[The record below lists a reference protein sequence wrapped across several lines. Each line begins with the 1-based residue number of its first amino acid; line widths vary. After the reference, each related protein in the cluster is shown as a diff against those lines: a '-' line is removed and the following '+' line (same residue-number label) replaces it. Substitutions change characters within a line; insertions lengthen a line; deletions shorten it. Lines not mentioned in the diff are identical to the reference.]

1 MKRTLIRLNR
11 IQNKIAL
18 GFLIVVICF
27 VIAILGVTN
36 QMAAFQKE
44 TEFITNHDMEVQLNP
59 SKKILSIWKR
69 ASAVL

>member
-11 IQNKIAL
+11 IQNKISL

-36 QMAAFQKE
+36 
-44 TEFITNHDMEVQLNP
+44 
-59 SKKILSIWKR
+59 
-69 ASAVL
+69 